1 MNLEDCLC
9 VLIPLKGRERETHR
23 IIKYF
28 QKVKLPF
35 KILFADGGDKDLSHD
50 IDRSNLNIEYFY
62 NGPDRTIHDFMRKMR
77 IAFDKI
83 EQPLT
88 IMVDNDDFISVS
100 GMIDAIKYLEKHAE
114 FSSYREN
121 VLSCNSFVP
130 LYESTSIDDDDL
142 FCRIFSAI
150 DNRTVSW
157 HDVTRTHYNK
167 ILFRILD
174 QCNVNDLQMT
184 FSSNMFWSEIYGKSY
199 KGFDKNYYYHVFGNS
214 LVQNRGVFTKY
225 NNWMSDE
232 KFATSFSI
240 MLSAASHAIATVHDA
255 AILEI
260 KNRLGEFYLT
270 DLTKRNNIS
279 ISELN
284 LMKYIN
290 QSNEYDDICKRLVEP
305 LHDAPEFFK
314 ITNNYINEITPDEEL
329 SIVRALV

>member
-62 NGPDRTIHDFMRKMR
+62 NGPDKSIHDFMRKMR

-83 EQPLT
+83 EHPLT

-100 GMIDAIKYLEKHAE
+100 GMIDGIKYLEEHPD

-130 LYESTSIDDDDL
+130 LYKSTSIDNDDL
-142 FCRIFSAI
+142 FARIFSAMN
-150 DNRTVSW
+150 NRTVSW
-157 HDVTRTHYNK
+157 HDITRTHYNK

-174 QCNVNDLQMT
+174 ECNVNDLQMT

-232 KFATSFSI
+232 KFETSFSI
-240 MLSAASHAIATVHDA
+240 ILSAASHAIATVHDA
-255 AILEI
+255 TILDI

-270 DLTKRNNIS
+270 DLAKRNNILV
-279 ISELN
+279 SELN

-290 QSNEYDDICKRLVEP
+290 KSNQYDDICKSLVEP
-305 LHDAPEFFK
+305 LHDAPVSFK
-314 ITNNYINEITPDEEL
+314 VTNNYTNEITPDEEL
-329 SIVRALV
+329 SIVRGLV